1 MKFFLVL
8 FLLFLL
14 IGCSSEDKS
23 KLTFMVGGAPNE
35 LIFWSKVVKNFEKK
49 TGIEV
54 EILRQPADTEQ
65 RRQSLVIALSS
76 HNRDPDVFLMDVIW
90 ISQFSASEWLEPL
103 DRYLKNSP
111 LALKL
116 FFEKVVKNIDTY
128 KGKIVALPVYIDG
141 GILYYRKDL
150 LEKIG
155 VKEPPRTWNE
165 LIEYSLKAQ
174 NLMRRNF
181 LGFYGFIWQGAQY
194 EGLICNFL
202 EVATSNNGGIFLN
215 NHEIILN
222 TSENI
227 KALNLLKSFI
237 HDYKISPPN
246 TFTEMKEE
254 EVRIYFQKGLAL
266 FERNWPYAWMLHQSN
281 NSPVKNKVEIAPLPH
296 FKNGKPASTLGG
308 WHIGISKY
316 SDQKEKSWK
325 FIEFVLSYETQKE
338 LALNLGWNPGRKD
351 VYEDKDVLKKLP
363 HFKKLKNIFD
373 NFIVSRPSLPYYP
386 LVSKIIQRHVNAS
399 LANKLTPQEA
409 LSLAEEEINS
419 MIKRYRN
426 DETL

>member
-141 GILYYRKDL
+141 
-150 LEKIG
+150 
-155 VKEPPRTWNE
+155 
-165 LIEYSLKAQ
+165 
-174 NLMRRNF
+174 
-181 LGFYGFIWQGAQY
+181 
-194 EGLICNFL
+194 
-202 EVATSNNGGIFLN
+202 
-215 NHEIILN
+215 
-222 TSENI
+222 
-227 KALNLLKSFI
+227 
-237 HDYKISPPN
+237 
-246 TFTEMKEE
+246 
-254 EVRIYFQKGLAL
+254 
-266 FERNWPYAWMLHQSN
+266 
-281 NSPVKNKVEIAPLPH
+281 
-296 FKNGKPASTLGG
+296 
-308 WHIGISKY
+308 
-316 SDQKEKSWK
+316 
-325 FIEFVLSYETQKE
+325 
-338 LALNLGWNPGRKD
+338 
-351 VYEDKDVLKKLP
+351 
-363 HFKKLKNIFD
+363 
-373 NFIVSRPSLPYYP
+373 
-386 LVSKIIQRHVNAS
+386 
-399 LANKLTPQEA
+399 
-409 LSLAEEEINS
+409 
-419 MIKRYRN
+419 
-426 DETL
+426 